1 MDEIKRPK
9 AVIRSVNLTIV
20 LPQKRASTPATLF
33 RLVPYTTTL
42 PSTTQRLLLGSNL
55 ASVTPPP
62 LMPHPIIET
71 DKVVRLVIDELVEIS
86 PETTVSFA
94 LTCRSLEEP
103 ALSALWE
110 QQTLLSDLVGVL
122 PNYTQVGDEHGAEV
136 IVSGVDFPADRV
148 SDTNSPRRLSTI
160 LQRKIGPGCNDTLPG
175 CADYTSVPTETSPA
189 LPSSGFHV
197 ILLVGYCSP
206 GWSGYT
212 GISMERTMR
221 YPPSAFS
228 SLPT

>member
-1 MDEIKRPK
+1 MDEIKRPR
-9 AVIRSVNLTIV
+9 AVIRSVNSATIV
-20 LPQKRASTPATLF
+20 LLQKRASTPATLF

-42 PSTTQRLLLGSNL
+42 PSTTQRPLFGSNP
-55 ASVTPPP
+55 ASATPP

-86 PETTVSFA
+86 PETIVSFA

-122 PNYTQVGDEHGAEV
+122 PNYTVGDEHGAEV
-136 IVSGVDFPADRV
+136 IVSGRGFPADRV
-148 SDTNSPRRLSTI
+148 SDINSPRRLSTI
-160 LQRKIGPGCNDTLPG
+160 LQRKIGPGCSDTLPG

-212 GISMERTMR
+212 GTSMERTMR

-228 SLPT
+228 SLPA